1 MPSPLPYICIR
12 GWQVC
17 VKFIGPM
24 EMLEWD
30 TFLNLEQNIVDYM
43 GFKTFFQTNGIV
55 GYGFLNLLFRPCHE

>member
-1 MPSPLPYICIR
+1 
-12 GWQVC
+12 
-17 VKFIGPM
+17 M